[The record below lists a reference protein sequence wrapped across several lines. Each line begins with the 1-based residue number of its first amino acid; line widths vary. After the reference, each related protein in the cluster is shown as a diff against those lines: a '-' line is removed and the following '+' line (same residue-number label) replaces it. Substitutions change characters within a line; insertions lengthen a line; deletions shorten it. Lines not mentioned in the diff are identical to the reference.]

1 MKGLWQ
7 KWVLGRACGGLL
19 AVYGLRCVVQRTA
32 YVPGALVWM
41 HGVVISGR
49 GAVFTGIAYLGAAVF
64 LFARFD
70 LEKSVSSDS
79 GQGLASALEV
89 VGLLVV
95 ILAAASA
102 WWCALLA
109 WS

>member
-7 KWVLGRACGGLL
+7 KWVVGRACGGLL

-32 YVPGALVWM
+32 YVPGALISTD
-41 HGVVISGR
+41 GAVISGR
-49 GAVFTGIAYLGAAVF
+49 GALFTGIAYLGAAVF
-64 LFARFD
+64 LLARFD
-70 LEKSVSSDS
+70 LEQSLPGDL